1 MQKREIVAAATVKH
15 NALDIVDDKR
25 KVSINCQFRDGDNN
39 FVGSDNLNFTMDPE
53 EYERFLKQM
62 QIDNL
67 NGKTPLIVTILRPE
81 GKLLDKWNEDNVG
94 DDPQEPLP
102 EE

>member
-1 MQKREIVAAATVKH
+1 MKREIVAAATVKH

-25 KVSINCQFRDGDNN
+25 KVTINCQFKDGENK

-62 QIDNL
+62 KIKTL
-67 NGKTPLIVTILRPE
+67 NAKTPFIVTILRPE
-81 GKLLDKWNEDNVG
+81 GKLLDKWTEDTNV
-94 DDPQEPLP
+94 DEPQETLP